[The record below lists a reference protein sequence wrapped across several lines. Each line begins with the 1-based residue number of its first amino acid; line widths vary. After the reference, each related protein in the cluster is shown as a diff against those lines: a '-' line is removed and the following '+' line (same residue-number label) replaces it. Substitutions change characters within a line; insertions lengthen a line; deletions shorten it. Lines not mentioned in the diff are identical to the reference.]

1 MLKRLEELSQR
12 YVVVEEMVQEPD
24 LVKDPKKYKEV
35 MREHSYL
42 SELMSA
48 YQEYKKLLQDIKGNQ
63 EIITEEDDP
72 DMKEM
77 AREELKELEAKQPEM
92 ESKLKMMLIPPDPL
106 EEKNIIMV
114 RGAVPGASILILIW
128 ICSRPGTLP
137 RSPSSCCLAASFTSC
152 F

>member
-12 YVVVEEMVQEPD
+12 FVVVEEMVQEPD

-42 SELMSA
+42 TDLMAA

-63 EIITEEDDP
+63 EIIAEEDDP

-77 AREELKELEAKQPEM
+77 AREELKELEVKQPEM
-92 ESKLKMMLIPPDPL
+92 ESKLKLMLIPPDPL
-106 EEKNIIMV
+106 EEKNIIMEI
-114 RGAVPGASILILIW
+114 RGGTGGDEASLF
-128 ICSRPGTLP
+128 
-137 RSPSSCCLAASFTSC
+137 AADLFRMYTRYAESKG
-152 F
+152 